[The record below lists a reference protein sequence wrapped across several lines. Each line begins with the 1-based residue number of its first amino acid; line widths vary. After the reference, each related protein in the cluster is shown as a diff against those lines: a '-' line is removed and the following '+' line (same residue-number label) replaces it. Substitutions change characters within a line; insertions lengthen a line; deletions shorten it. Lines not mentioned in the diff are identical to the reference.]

1 MAIEV
6 PPVAAPPPAAPP
18 STTASEPESF
28 DQRWAAWQAK
38 GAAHDRAVRRK
49 MAVAA
54 PIMIILTAVITYVLL
69 GR

>member
-1 MAIEV
+1 MAIDL
-6 PPVAAPPPAAPP
+6 PTVAASPT
-18 STTASEPESF
+18 STAIAEDGNF

-54 PIMIILTAVITYVLL
+54 PILMVVALVIYVLL

>member
-6 PPVAAPPPAAPP
+6 PTVAASPQTAISTAIPEAA
-18 STTASEPESF
+18 SF
-28 DQRWAAWQAK
+28 DEQWAAWQVK
-38 GAAHDRAVRRK
+38 GAAHDRVVRRK

-54 PIMIILTAVITYVLL
+54 PILIVVALVIYALL

>member
-1 MAIEV
+1 MTVQVLPVTAPEV
-6 PPVAAPPPAAPP
+6 PT
-18 STTASEPESF
+18 STTADEPVSF
-28 DQRWAAWQAK
+28 DERWAAWQAK

-54 PIMIILTAVITYVLL
+54 PILIIIAAIIVYALL